1 LTEVSVLALTIK
13 PECCTFDTEGMTVP
27 ADEGFDFFATSSA
40 QSADPATPET
50 PAVPGRLGF
59 TPQSQPGTPLPTGRQ
74 SRWAKSDTTF
84 GPVGRLVAT
93 IALIVPFTFLV
104 AAGLLTFD
112 PFVFGGAGIWGALMV
127 VGLRQTWAVVQH
139 HHRR

>member
-1 LTEVSVLALTIK
+1 
-13 PECCTFDTEGMTVP
+13 MTVP
-27 ADEGFDFFATSSA
+27 ADEGFDFFGTS
-40 QSADPATPET
+40 PATPANPVTPEA
-50 PAVPGRLGF
+50 PAVPGRGAF
-59 TPQSQPGTPLPTGRQ
+59 TPRPLTPQQPSGKA

-112 PFVFGGAGIWGALMV
+112 PFVLGGAGIWAFLMAM
-127 VGLRQTWAVVQH
+127 GLRQTWAVVQH

>member
-1 LTEVSVLALTIK
+1 
-13 PECCTFDTEGMTVP
+13 MTMP
-27 ADEGFDFFATSSA
+27 AGEELDFFGNNAA
-40 QSADPATPET
+40 ASADAAAPAA
-50 PAVPGRLGF
+50 PAMPGRTVF
-59 TPQSQPGTPLPTGRQ
+59 TPPAHTSQQPTGRA

-84 GPVGRLVAT
+84 GPVGRLIAT

-112 PFVFGGAGIWGALMV
+112 PFVLGGAGIWALLMAM
-127 VGLRQTWAVVQH
+127 GLRQTWAAVQH

>member
-1 LTEVSVLALTIK
+1 M
-13 PECCTFDTEGMTVP
+13 GVP
-27 ADEGFDFFATSSA
+27 ADEGFDFFGTNHATSADAAAPSA
-40 QSADPATPET
+40 PSA
-50 PAVPGRLGF
+50 PGRAAF
-59 TPQSQPGTPLPTGRQ
+59 TPPAHTPQQPTGNG

-84 GPVGRLVAT
+84 GPVGRLIAT

-112 PFVFGGAGIWGALMV
+112 PFVLGGAGIWAFLMAM
-127 VGLRQTWAVVQH
+127 GLRQTWAVVQH

>member
-1 LTEVSVLALTIK
+1 
-13 PECCTFDTEGMTVP
+13 MTVP
-27 ADEGFDFFATSSA
+27 ADEGFDFFAPQSASSA
-40 QSADPATPET
+40 EVSPNAPS
-50 PAVPGRLGF
+50 VPGRLGF
-59 TPQSQPGTPLPTGRQ
+59 TPQAQPTPELPTGKA

-112 PFVFGGAGIWGALMV
+112 PFVLGGAGIWAVLMAM
-127 VGLRQTWAVVQH
+127 GLRQTWAVVQH
-139 HHRR
+139 HHRRR